1 MATLGRRTEAA
12 ALSSALAPVAGS
24 GRGVQGLTTTPH
36 GLYVCFLAGWE
47 GMFATDGAVAPGHEA
62 LGTDDLGGHR
72 LNSQSTA
79 MSPEGEIKP
88 TRSQTKTPIGR
99 VGTEKVRVQRGILF
113 QNCMKRLKIC
123 VIEKSHKPGQPPE
136 RLPFW
141 PEERL
146 VPGMRDRRAGRQ
158 GGVCARGLTWR
169 VTLQN
174 RLHLV

>member
-1 MATLGRRTEAA
+1 M
-12 ALSSALAPVAGS
+12 VAVSRGS
-24 GRGVQGLTTTPH
+24 QPPPH
-36 GLYVCFLAGWE
+36 GLYVCFLAGRE

-88 TRSQTKTPIGR
+88 TRSKTKTPIGR

-123 VIEKSHKPGQPPE
+123 VIERVTSQDGPQSGFPSGPKTDLYPE
-136 RLPFW
+136 RGTGGLDAK
-141 PEERL
+141 EECAPVGSR
-146 VPGMRDRRAGRQ
+146 GMSRCRTDSISSDPC
-158 GGVCARGLTWR
+158 GGPASLTPHGL
-169 VTLQN
+169 
-174 RLHLV
+174 